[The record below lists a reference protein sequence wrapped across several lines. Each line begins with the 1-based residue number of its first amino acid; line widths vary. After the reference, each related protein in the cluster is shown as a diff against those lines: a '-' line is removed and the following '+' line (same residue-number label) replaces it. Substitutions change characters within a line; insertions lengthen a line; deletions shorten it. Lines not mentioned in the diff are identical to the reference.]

1 MSDIQPR
8 NDKASNQFGRREFLG
23 TCAAGMAA
31 TVLTPSLGRALQPA
45 PSKPAPTAPLAFWA
59 LTGML
64 KSEDVCRQLDAFA
77 AAGWGVVLYPRWG
90 LEIEYLSDA
99 WFERL
104 RFIVEQAAE
113 RKVEVWLYDEFCW
126 PSGHAKGLVTK
137 DHEDLAAQLLY
148 VGRDGR
154 SRIERVPGAAN
165 LLNRKATDRFL
176 AITHDRYAAAVGEFF
191 GTTIRAIFTDEPSLA
206 MQHHGGKPADNS
218 WRLTWSDMLNEHLGG
233 DFRQRLA
240 KAGGDLEKSSLWRDY
255 WAAYTQVYQD
265 AWTAPIARWCQS
277 HKIALS
283 GHLLGE
289 NTFNSHVACYGSLRR
304 QLAQFQF
311 PGIDEIST
319 RTDVDKCEGLT
330 LATIAELEGRERMV
344 EVFALG
350 PSNMHM
356 ETMRKMVDLCA
367 SCGVDRYVMA
377 ICPHDFSGNLKNRGW
392 FACYGPQQPWFRDYA
407 KVFAEY
413 LAEAAQRARQAKPLG
428 VPWPSDEELWSVAGP
443 DPKRSKELAK
453 ITNSFVAK
461 AREVIRA
468 RLEKPPVV
476 AQVGQ
481 KKLDATWSFELDGP
495 NSIRIDKP
503 ALTIVDVPK
512 VAELSIQRQ
521 MVQRLRINGATV
533 DLAAATPDHPFDLSY
548 VRLPVA
554 KLLRAGE
561 NTIEVVSSEAKVLR
575 FLPALILWG
584 DFAVDAKGRLIAP
597 PKTISLGDWRSQ
609 GYPSLCGTGQYRAK
623 VEFSSVPG
631 RLSVDS
637 AGYPVQVTVNGR
649 KCGLRPWAPFE
660 FDLRDA
666 ARPGSNEIVIAVTST
681 IGHLFVPSDSPPVGL
696 FDAHVSG

>member
-1 MSDIQPR
+1 MSHAEPR
-8 NDKASNQFGRREFLG
+8 NERAIARLDRREFLG

-31 TVLTPSLGRALQPA
+31 TVVAPSLGLAA
-45 PSKPAPTAPLAFWA
+45 ATPSNKPAPTAPLAFWA
-59 LTGML
+59 LTGSL
-64 KSEDVCRQLDAFA
+64 RSEDVCRQLDAFA
-77 AAGWGVVLYPRWG
+77 QAGWGVVLYPRWG
-90 LEIEYLSDA
+90 LDIEYLGDV
-99 WFERL
+99 WFERM
-104 RFIVEQAAE
+104 RFIVQESAA
-113 RKVEVWLYDEFCW
+113 RKIEVWLYDEFCW

-154 SRIERVPGAAN
+154 SRIERVPEAAN

-176 AITHDRYAAAVGEFF
+176 AITHDRNAAAVGEFF

-206 MQHHGGKPADNS
+206 IQHQGRKPADNS
-218 WRLTWSDMLNEHLGG
+218 WRLTWSDMLDERLGG
-233 DFRQRLA
+233 DFRERLA

-289 NTFNSHVACYGSLRR
+289 HNFGEHVFHYGSLRR
-304 QLAQFQF
+304 QLALFQF

-319 RTDVDKCEGLT
+319 RTDVDKCEALT
-330 LATIAELEGRERMV
+330 LATIAEFPGRERMV

-350 PSNMHM
+350 PANMSM

-413 LAEAAQRARQAKPLG
+413 LAEAAERARQAKPLG
-428 VPWPSDEELWSVAGP
+428 VPWPSEEELWSVAGP
-443 DPKRSKELAK
+443 TPKQSEPLKQ
-453 ITNSFVAK
+453 ITQAFVAE

-468 RLEKPPVV
+468 RQLSPHTASP
-476 AQVGQ
+476 APR
-481 KKLDATWSFELDGP
+481 KKLDAAWTFELDGL
-495 NSIRIDKP
+495 NSLRLDGP
-503 ALTIVDVPK
+503 ALSIVDLPA
-512 VAELSIQRQ
+512 VAELSIQRAL
-521 MVQRLRINGATV
+521 VQSLKINGTAV
-533 DLAAATPDHPFDLSY
+533 DLASARPDHQFDLSY
-548 VRLPVA
+548 CRVPVA
-554 KLLRAGE
+554 KLLRVGE
-561 NTIEVVSSEAKVLR
+561 NTIEVVSSEPKPLP
-575 FLPALILWG
+575 FLPSLVLWG
-584 DFAVDAKGRLIAP
+584 DFAVDATGQLIVP
-597 PKTISLGDWRSQ
+597 PKAIRLGDWRTQ
-609 GYPSLCGTGQYRAK
+609 GYPSLCGTGRYRAT
-623 VEFSSVPG
+623 VDFSAVPA
-631 RLSVDS
+631 RLGVDP

-649 KCGLRPWAPFE
+649 NCGLRPWAPFE

-666 ARPGSNEIVIAVTST
+666 ARPGRNEIVVAVTST
-681 IGHLFVPSDSPPVGL
+681 LGHLFVPSKSPAVGL
-696 FDAHVSG
+696 WDVWVSG

>member
-8 NDKASNQFGRREFLG
+8 NENAVNRLGRRAFLE

-31 TVLTPSLGRALQPA
+31 TVLSPSLGQAVQLPP
-45 PSKPAPTAPLAFWA
+45 PSPAPTAPLAFWA

-64 KSEDVCRQLDAFA
+64 KSDDVCRQLDAFA
-77 AAGWGVVLYPRWG
+77 SAGWGVVLYPRWG

-99 WFERL
+99 WFERI

-113 RKVEVWLYDEFCW
+113 RNIEVWLYDEFCW
-126 PSGHAKGLVTK
+126 PSGHAKGLVTQG
-137 DHEDLAAQLLY
+137 HADLAAQLLY

-206 MQHHGGKPADNS
+206 IQHHGSKPADNS
-218 WRLTWSDMLNEHLGG
+218 WRLTWSDMLNERLGG
-233 DFRQRLA
+233 DFRERLA

-289 NTFNSHVACYGSLRR
+289 HNFGEHVCHYGSLRR
-304 QLAQFQF
+304 QLALFQF

-319 RTDVDKCEGLT
+319 RTDVDKCEALT

-350 PSNMHM
+350 PSNMRM

-392 FACYGPQQPWFRDYA
+392 FACYGVQQPWFRDYA

-413 LAEAAQRARQAKPLG
+413 LAEAAGRARQAKPLG
-428 VPWPSDEELWSVAGP
+428 IPWPSEEELWAAAGP
-443 DPKRSKELAK
+443 TPKQSEPLKQ
-453 ITNSFVAK
+453 ITQAFVAE
-461 AREVIRA
+461 AREAIRA
-468 RLEKPPVV
+468 RQIAPPVV
-476 AQVGQ
+476 APTVQ
-481 KKLDATWSFELDGP
+481 KKLDTLWSFDLDGP
-495 NSIRIDKP
+495 NSLRIDKP
-503 ALTIVDVPK
+503 SLTIVDVPS
-512 VAELSIQRQ
+512 VAELSIQRP
-521 MVQRLRINGATV
+521 MVQSLRINGTAV
-533 DLAAATPDHPFDLSY
+533 DLAKAAADRKFDLSY

-554 KLLRAGE
+554 KLLKAGA
-561 NTIEVVSSEAKVLR
+561 NTIEVVSSEAKPLR

-584 DFAVDAKGRLIAP
+584 DFAVDAKGQLIAR
-597 PKTISLGDWRSQ
+597 PKTISLGDWRPQ
-609 GYPSLCGTGQYRAK
+609 GYPMLCGTGQYRAT
-623 VEFSSVPG
+623 VEFSSVPA

-637 AGYPVQVTVNGR
+637 GGYPVQVTVNGR

-660 FDLRDA
+660 FDLGNA
-666 ARPGSNEIVIAVTST
+666 ARPGSNEIVIAITST
-681 IGHLFVPSDSPPVGL
+681 IGHLFVSSDSPPVGL
-696 FDAHVSG
+696 LDAWIGG